1 MKLKRISQF
10 LLVLGFV
17 IFATSCATT
26 VNVIVTR
33 PAEVDF
39 YGAESI
45 AILPFGTEG
54 SVRINRRNGKK
65 LPVLDFF
72 LNTANK
78 EGEQRDIASF
88 MQYELESDMA
98 KSPYVKLIDS
108 HAVMSAINR
117 GNDLPADLYL
127 TGDITSFS
135 TKVNKE
141 QRKEKSGEKTVIKT
155 YYNREVYMRFDYQVV
170 DGKTSEVLYQ
180 DNFYFSKTSSDTKDE
195 SNVPSPYDLVT
206 KSLGSY
212 LNNIS
217 HKILPYDVNK
227 TIFLVKP
234 KNVTDDFKKADIY
247 VRDGET
253 QIGYELFLKIYEN
266 EDLYEAG
273 YNAAAL
279 LEAMGRYEEAK
290 RLAEELAGRYGNKKV
305 KRLIMDINNEIEM
318 EQKFKAQRNQ
328 L

>member
-1 MKLKRISQF
+1 MKKKIIPQ
-10 LLVLGFV
+10 LLFSL
-17 IFATSCATT
+17 ILILFATSCATT

-33 PAEVDF
+33 PAEVNF

-45 AILPFGTEG
+45 AILPFGTEAT
-54 SVRINRRNGKK
+54 VRLSRRNGKK
-65 LPVLDFF
+65 LPVIDFF
-72 LNTANK
+72 LNTARQ
-78 EGEQRDIASF
+78 EGVQRDIANY
-88 MQYELESDMA
+88 MQKELEINMA
-98 KSPYVKLIDS
+98 NSPYLKLIDS
-108 HAVMSAINR
+108 FAVTSAINR
-117 GNDLPADLYL
+117 GNDLPADLYV

-135 TKVNKE
+135 TKINKE
-141 QRKEKSGEKTVIKT
+141 QRKEKSGEKTVVRT
-155 YYNREVYMRFDYQVV
+155 YYNRDVSMRFDYQVV

-180 DNFYFSKTSSDTKDE
+180 DNFYFSKTSSDSKDE
-195 SNVPSPYDLVT
+195 SSVPSAYNLVT
-206 KSLGSY
+206 NSLDSY
-212 LNNIS
+212 LRNIS

-227 TIFLVKP
+227 TIFLIKP
-234 KNVTDDFKKADIY
+234 RNVSDDFKKADIY

-253 QIGYELFLKIYEN
+253 KTGYELFLTIYKE

-279 LEAMGRYEEAK
+279 LEAMGRYEEA
-290 RLAEELAGRYGNKKV
+290 RQLAEELAGKYGNKKV